1 MVSHLTPTALAVC
14 TLECLYPC
22 SLAAVA
28 PLILLMTLAQPLTS
42 LGPGRHSLTPA
53 QLQAHD
59 VLLFLCRTLPPDQST
74 APPTQSLFY
83 SSPEPSCA
91 VP

>member
-1 MVSHLTPTALAVC
+1 MVSHLTPTALAVR

-22 SLAAVA
+22 SLPADA
-28 PLILLMTLAQPLTS
+28 PLILLVTLTQPLTS

-53 QLQAHD
+53 KLQAHD

-74 APPTQSLFY
+74 TPPPQSLFY
-83 SSPEPSCA
+83 SSFEPSYA